1 MKQYT
6 DKDQTAKLIELGF
19 PKPTRIMAIG
29 GFPPKDTLARY
40 ASYKDD
46 FDSVTCYEGYSIGEL
61 IEFLCP
67 HFQTTNYKLTLQK
80 VQELSWVVEVEDVNY
95 NKLDYQTK
103 QELIDVL
110 FCACV
115 TLKEEGAI

>member
-40 ASYKDD
+40 ASYKGD

-61 IEFLCP
+61 IEFLE
-67 HFQTTNYKLTLQK
+67 HRLYRIENDMQWIVDGVRVYR
-80 VQELSWVVEVEDVNY
+80 VED
-95 NKLDYQTK
+95 
-103 QELIDVL
+103 ELIDAL
-110 FCACV
+110 FETCV
-115 TLKEEGAI
+115 AIKDKGVIWPTKK

>member
-6 DKDQTAKLIELGF
+6 SKDQTAKLIELGF
-19 PKPTRIMAIG
+19 PEPSPKYIHIG
-29 GFPPKDTLARY
+29 GI
-40 ASYKDD
+40 SY
-46 FDSVTCYEGYSIGEL
+46 DSNHNYSIGEL

-80 VQELSWVVEVEDVNY
+80 VQELSWDVEVEDVNY
-95 NKLDYQTK
+95 NDLDYQTK
-103 QELIDVL
+103 QELIDAL

-115 TLKEEGAI
+115 TLKEEGVI

>member
-6 DKDQTAKLIELGF
+6 NKDQTAKLIELGF
-19 PKPTRIMAIG
+19 PKPQG
-29 GFPPKDTLARY
+29 WGNKDISNGMSISLYNDGREA
-40 ASYKDD
+40 
-46 FDSVTCYEGYSIGEL
+46 FNYSIGEL

-80 VQELSWVVEVEDVNY
+80 VQELSWNVEVEDVNY
-95 NKLDYQTK
+95 NDLDYQVK
-103 QELIDVL
+103 EELIDAL

-115 TLKEEGAI
+115 TLKEEGVL

>member
-6 DKDQTAKLIELGF
+6 SKDQTAKLMELGF
-19 PKPTRIMAIG
+19 PKPQG
-29 GFPPKDTLARY
+29 WGNKDISNGMSIALYNDGRE
-40 ASYKDD
+40 D
-46 FDSVTCYEGYSIGEL
+46 FNYSIGEL

-80 VQELSWVVEVEDVNY
+80 VQELSWNVEVEDVNY
-95 NKLDYQTK
+95 NYLDYQTK
-103 QELIDVL
+103 QELIDAL

-115 TLKEEGAI
+115 TLKEEGVI